1 MTEREKETR
10 MAGHSSSVANIREGT
25 AGKVSTSEQKN
36 LSGASAWK
44 RIGRLERKG
53 EGMAITITDPAGHE
67 HTVFITRKEAG
78 KIINDRAVGD
88 VVTIS
93 ETPQAIITSIVGK
106 AFRSRTGR
114 ALMIRVPWYSQ
125 DLMSPWAAFQKVME
139 GQQPAAPVSI
149 VQILT
154 PGPKVSQNHV
164 TGFAGEIRSGL
175 QGGF

>member
-25 AGKVSTSEQKN
+25 AGNVSTSEQKN

-44 RIGRLERKG
+44 RIGRLEKQG
-53 EGMAITITDPAGHE
+53 ELKITFTDPFGAE
-67 HTVFITRKEAG
+67 HVAYLTRQEVRKITSDRMPGDLVTVT
-78 KIINDRAVGD
+78 
-88 VVTIS
+88 
-93 ETPQAIITSIVGK
+93 ETPQEIITAIVGK

-114 ALMIRVPWYSQ
+114 ALMIRVPYYSG
-125 DLMSPWAAFQKVME
+125 DLMTPWAAFQKVME

-154 PGPKVSQNHV
+154 PAPKVSQNGAMGISH
-164 TGFAGEIRSGL
+164 GL
-175 QGGF
+175 EGCF

>member
-1 MTEREKETR
+1 MTNRERERETEA
-10 MAGHSSSVANIREGT
+10 AGHSSSVPNIREGT

-88 VVTIS
+88 VVTVT
-93 ETPQAIITSIVGK
+93 ETPTEIITAIIGK

-114 ALMIRVPWYSQ
+114 ALIIKVPWFSG
-125 DLMSPWAAFQKVME
+125 DIMSPWQSMMNAFNGSVK
-139 GQQPAAPVSI
+139 AAPVSI
-149 VQILT
+149 IQT
-154 PGPKVSQNHV
+154 TTTTPKVLQNDSS
-164 TGFAGEIRSGL
+164 SGIA
-175 QGGF
+175 QGLERCF